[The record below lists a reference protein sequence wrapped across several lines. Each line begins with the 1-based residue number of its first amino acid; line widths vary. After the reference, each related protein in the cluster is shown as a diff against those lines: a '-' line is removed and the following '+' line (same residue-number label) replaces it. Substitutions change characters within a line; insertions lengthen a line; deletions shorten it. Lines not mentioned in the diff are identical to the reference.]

1 MQLQHHIGNGTLSH
15 LFLTVTPSVFN
26 TLIATPLIPPPN
38 PIQYPIIPNGS
49 TGLQISDIRNA
60 HACKTIVY
68 KLFDSTDKAI
78 KQFILGAVDD
88 MFVQALHNHH
98 IGYAKVTLLQILAH
112 LYATYAQ
119 ITAADLE
126 TNGDRIKAPYNVNL
140 PTENVFDQIKD
151 RVEFS
156 DVGNSPYTP
165 TQVVNT
171 AFNVLFKTGIFA
183 DN

>member
-1 MQLQHHIGNGTLSH
+1 M
-15 LFLTVTPSVFN
+15 PSVFN
-26 TLIATPLIPPPN
+26 TLSATPLVPPPN
-38 PIQYPIIPNGS
+38 PGNDPIIWTVRTCP
-49 TGLQISDIRNA
+49 QIADTRDEHA
-60 HACKTIVY
+60 HKTRVY